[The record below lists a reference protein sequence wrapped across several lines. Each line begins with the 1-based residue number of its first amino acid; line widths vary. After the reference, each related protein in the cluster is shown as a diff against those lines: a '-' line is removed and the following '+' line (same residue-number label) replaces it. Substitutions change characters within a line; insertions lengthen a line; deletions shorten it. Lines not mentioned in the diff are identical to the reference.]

1 MKSYCVTLNRE
12 KILPHME
19 EILAEKCYCEFVHKK
34 RYPCEDGFIEVMLF
48 EKLHLRT
55 TSYSGLTVVLV
66 SRKEVC
72 YADVFAFAGGD
83 GILNIDWGAGNSLAK
98 EFVTVLEEFV

>member
-19 EILAEKCYCEFVHKK
+19 KILAEKCYCEFVHKK

-55 TSYSGLTVVLV
+55 TSYSGLTVVFGC
-66 SRKEVC
+66 REGGW
-72 YADVFAFAGGD
+72 YADVFAFSGGD
-83 GILNIDWGAGNSLAK
+83 GILNFDWGAGNSLAK
-98 EFVTVLEEFV
+98 EVVTVLEEFV